1 MRKLVFFCTALFVC
15 ASGPAACAQAQSSKK
30 TAASAFASDSAI
42 LAIIKDR
49 VDSKRSTGIVVGLLE
64 PDGRTRIISYGSPG
78 TGRPALDGNT
88 VFEIGSITKVFTS
101 TLLAD
106 MVLKGEVKLD
116 DPVQKYLPEFV
127 IMPTRNGKQIT
138 LAHLAEQNSGLPR
151 MPTNFAPADFANP
164 FADYKL
170 EDLYEFLTSYELPRD
185 PGEQYEYSNVGV
197 GLLGHVLALRAK
209 LSYEE
214 LVRTRI
220 LEPLGMKNTA
230 ITLTPWMQ
238 SHMALGHNIAGA
250 VVPNWDI
257 PTLAGAGALR
267 SNANDML
274 KFLAANLQPTRKP
287 LGPAM
292 ALAQK
297 PRAFTTMP
305 NLAMGLNW
313 ISRNAGADTI
323 VWHNGGTGG
332 FRTFVGIIPSKRTGV
347 VVLTNNGGEGA
358 DDVGF
363 HLLSPGIPLITPP
376 VVKERVAI
384 EVPEN
389 LLQRYVGRY
398 EFTPTFAIEVTR
410 EGSILWG
417 QATGQQKFRLWPEK
431 DTEFFLK
438 EFDAQVTFV
447 VNPDGKVIGL
457 VLHQGGKH
465 PSAKR
470 VE

>member
-1 MRKLVFFCTALFVC
+1 MHKLVIFGLALVLG
-15 ASGPAACAQAQSSKK
+15 ATGPAACSQAQSKK
-30 TAASAFASDSAI
+30 QIAASAFLSDSAI

-49 VDSKRSTGIVVGLLE
+49 VDTKRSTGIVVGLLE
-64 PDGRTRIISYGSPG
+64 ADGRSRVVAYGSPG
-78 TGRPALDGNT
+78 TGRPALDANT

-127 IMPTRNGKQIT
+127 IMPVRNGKQIT
-138 LAHLAEQNSGLPR
+138 LAHLSEQSSGLPR
-151 MPTNFAPADFANP
+151 MPANFTPADYANP
-164 FADYKL
+164 FASYKL
-170 EDLYEFLTSYELPRD
+170 EDLYEFLTTYQLTRD
-185 PGEQYEYSNVGV
+185 PGEQYEYSNIGV
-197 GLLGHVLALRAK
+197 GLLGIALARRANQT
-209 LSYEE
+209 YEE

-220 LEPLGMKNTA
+220 LKPLGMNNTG
-230 ITLTPWMQ
+230 ITMTPWMQ
-238 SHMALGHNIAGA
+238 SHMALGHNITGA

-267 SNANDML
+267 SNATDML
-274 KFLAANLQPTRKP
+274 KFIAANLHPDRKP
-287 LGPAM
+287 LGAAM
-292 ALAQK
+292 AMTHKERGL
-297 PRAFTTMP
+297 TGLP
-305 NLAMGLNW
+305 NMAIGLNW
-313 ISRNAGADTI
+313 IIRHAGTDTV

-332 FRTFVGIIPSKRTGV
+332 FRTFAGMIPSKRIGV

-363 HLLSPGIPLITPP
+363 HLLNQKLPLIAAPE
-376 VVKERVAI
+376 VKQRVAI

-389 LLQRYVGRY
+389 ILQKYVGRY

-410 EGSILWG
+410 EGSVLWG

-431 DTEFFLK
+431 DAEFFLK
-438 EFDAQVTFV
+438 EFDAQVSFV

-470 VE
+470 VD